1 LASQQCA
8 AQADPASLDFPLR
21 NALKLWKTAQPW
33 FIKGFGIKSA
43 MEW

>member
-8 AQADPASLDFPLR
+8 AKARAAKSAFPR
-21 NALKLWKTAQPW
+21 RKALKLWKTAQPW

-43 MEW
+43 I